1 MLYRFSVF
9 LFFYFCMVKKALL
22 YIIFFAFCFSSTEL
36 HQLLKLPLLFS
47 HFQEHK
53 QREGNITFFSFLKA
67 HYAESQNVNA
77 TEKGKHEQLPFKSDT
92 DIATHNIT
100 FFQPIPSIQ
109 LPMAFHSYEMKKHT
123 IHMNDY
129 LASSLSSIWQ
139 PPKLV

>member
-53 QREGNITFFSFLKA
+53 QRDNSITFLSFLKT
-67 HYAESQNVNA
+67 HYTDSQNVNS

-92 DIATHNIT
+92 DIAAHNIS
-100 FFQPIPSIQ
+100 FFQPFVSIQ
-109 LPMAFHSYEMKKHT
+109 LPLVFHAFETKKHP
-123 IHMNDY
+123 IHNNDY